1 MGGVCT
7 RPAPVTPPARARH
20 GYDDLSP
27 FETGAHRAR
36 PGVLLRRP
44 YPSHR
49 ILRTRD

>member
-36 PGVLLRRP
+36 PWFCCERI
-44 YPSHR
+44 